1 MDKDKGKTVYTKDVF
16 LVMAASFFFMFSV
29 MFITPLINGYA
40 ISLGASSSFAG
51 FVVGIMSVASLFL
64 RPIAGNITDIFSK
77 YRLSL
82 IGGILIAIV
91 IIGYV
96 ITPNSELL
104 LLFRLINGTGFVLCT
119 VCMTTWLGA
128 LVPRSHVGQA
138 MGFYGLMNALDMAI
152 APAIAIDVY
161 HTIGYRNS
169 FILAAVASILMII
182 VIQFVEN
189 HAMPK
194 VRKNKLKKKFKL
206 VQKNAFP
213 VTILTAL
220 FAIPYFIT
228 QADIVIYA
236 EQKHLDIHV
245 GMYFVI
251 YAIVLLVLRIVL
263 KNFFDTVRF
272 GVWLY
277 VAAASMFFYLF
288 ILAIMTND
296 LMMGLAAIGM
306 TVGYGII
313 YSVLQSTALLLA
325 PLEEQGLAS
334 STFYMGIDL
343 GMSFGP
349 IIAGF
354 IDTYL
359 PIQYFYLVQLILV
372 PLVLIV
378 YFVYRKRLNG
388 AIDQLK

>member
-82 IGGILIAIV
+82 IGGILIAIG

-263 KNFFDTVRF
+263 KNFFDTVRL

-388 AIDQLK
+388 AIDQH

>member
-82 IGGILIAIV
+82 IGGILIAIG

-388 AIDQLK
+388 AIDQH

>member
-1 MDKDKGKTVYTKDVF
+1 MGKNQGKTVYTKDVI
-16 LVMAASFFFMFSV
+16 LVMVASFFFMFSV
-29 MFITPLINGYA
+29 MFVTPLINGYA

-82 IGGILIAIV
+82 IGGILIAIG

-169 FILAAVASILMII
+169 FVLAAVASILMII

-189 HAMPK
+189 HALPK
-194 VRKNKLKKKFKL
+194 VKENKSKKKFKL
-206 VQKNAFP
+206 IQKNAFP
-213 VTILTAL
+213 VAILTAL

-228 QADIVIYA
+228 QADIVTYA

-245 GMYFVI
+245 GFYFVI
-251 YAIVLLVLRIVL
+251 YAIVLLGLRIVL

-272 GVWLY
+272 GIWLY
-277 VAAASMFFYLF
+277 AAAASMFLYLLL
-288 ILAIMTND
+288 LAIMTND

-359 PIQYFYLVQLILV
+359 PIQCFYLVQLVLV

-378 YFVYRKRLNG
+378 YFVYRKQLNG
-388 AIDQLK
+388 AIDQH

>member
-1 MDKDKGKTVYTKDVF
+1 MGKNQGKTVYTKDVI

-29 MFITPLINGYA
+29 MFVTPLINGYA

-82 IGGILIAIV
+82 IGGILIAIG

-189 HAMPK
+189 HALPK
-194 VRKNKLKKKFKL
+194 VKENKPKKKFKL
-206 VQKNAFP
+206 IQKNAFP

-228 QADIVIYA
+228 QADIVTYA

-277 VAAASMFFYLF
+277 AAAASMFFYLF
-288 ILAIMTND
+288 MLAIMTND

-378 YFVYRKRLNG
+378 YFVYRKQLNG
-388 AIDQLK
+388 AIDQH

>member
-1 MDKDKGKTVYTKDVF
+1 MDKDKGKTVYTKDVI

-29 MFITPLINGYA
+29 MFVTPLINGYA

-82 IGGILIAIV
+82 IGGILIAIG

-169 FILAAVASILMII
+169 FILAAVASILMIV

-194 VRKNKLKKKFKL
+194 VRKNKPKKKFKL
-206 VQKNAFP
+206 IQKNAFP

-228 QADIVIYA
+228 QADIVTYA

-277 VAAASMFFYLF
+277 AAAASMFFYLF
-288 ILAIMTND
+288 MLAIMTND

-388 AIDQLK
+388 AIDQH

>member
-82 IGGILIAIV
+82 IGGILIAIG

-220 FAIPYFIT
+220 FAIPCFIT
-228 QADIVIYA
+228 QADMVIYA

-388 AIDQLK
+388 AIDQH

>member
-1 MDKDKGKTVYTKDVF
+1 MNKDKGKTVYTKDVI

-29 MFITPLINGYA
+29 MFVTPLINGYA

-82 IGGILIAIV
+82 IGGILIAIG

-189 HAMPK
+189 HVLPK
-194 VRKNKLKKKFKL
+194 VKENKPKKKFKL
-206 VQKNAFP
+206 IQKNAFP

-228 QADIVIYA
+228 QADIVTYT

-245 GMYFVI
+245 GFYFVI

-272 GVWLY
+272 GIWLY
-277 VAAASMFFYLF
+277 AAAASMFFYLF
-288 ILAIMTND
+288 MLAIMTND

-388 AIDQLK
+388 AIDQH

>member
-82 IGGILIAIV
+82 IGGILIAIG

-182 VIQFVEN
+182 VIKFVEN

-388 AIDQLK
+388 AIDQH

>member
-82 IGGILIAIV
+82 IGGILIAIG

-138 MGFYGLMNALDMAI
+138 MGFYGLINALDMAI

-388 AIDQLK
+388 AIDQH